1 VKIISLKLTETEH
14 EVLLGLVAKHD
25 YSSIS
30 GVLRA
35 GLGILMDRHEVSR
48 AADKRIES
56 ERSKHKPRIS
66 GLKTRL
72 TIRENHFKKAK
83 RKKPNKPNGPTD
95 PNLFPE

>member
-1 VKIISLKLTETEH
+1 MKIISLKLTDTEH
-14 EVLLGLVAKHD
+14 EVLLSLVAKHE
-25 YSSIS
+25 YNSIS

-35 GLGILMDRHEVSR
+35 GLGILMERHEISR

-56 ERSKHKPRIS
+56 ERTKHKPRIS

-72 TIRENHFKKAK
+72 AIRARHFKKPK
-83 RKKPNKPNGPTD
+83 RNKSKNPTSPND